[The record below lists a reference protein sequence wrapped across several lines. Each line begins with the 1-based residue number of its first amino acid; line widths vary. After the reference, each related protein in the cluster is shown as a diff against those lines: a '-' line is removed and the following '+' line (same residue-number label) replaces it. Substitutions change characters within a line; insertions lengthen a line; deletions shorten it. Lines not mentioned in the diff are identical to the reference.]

1 MKKVISILNEH
12 GGYARMKDFK
22 AASVQTR
29 EIYLLTQHGI
39 ITKIKPGLYR
49 LANLPEKAGIPIC
62 FKDVCTA
69 MPNSVI
75 CLLSA
80 LQFHKLTTINPSEIF
95 VALPHSAKPPKIEY
109 PPIRVFYFRDR
120 FYSCGIRTVV
130 VENAIIRIY
139 DHEKTI
145 CDMFRY
151 RKKLGEETCLKA
163 LRNYLK
169 SGETDIIKL
178 YKYAVK
184 CQVKTTMIPYLKAMI
199 AA

>member
-29 EIYLLTQHGI
+29 EISRLTQQGI
-39 ITKIKPGLYR
+39 IAKIKPGLYR
-49 LANLPEKAGIPIC
+49 LANLPEKAGIPLYFI
-62 FKDVCTA
+62 DVCTA
-69 MPNSVI
+69 IPNGII

-80 LQFHKLTTINPSEIF
+80 LQFHKLTSINPSEVF
-95 VALPHSAKPPKIEY
+95 VALPHSAKPPKIGY

-120 FYSCGIRTVV
+120 FYSCGIKTIE
-130 VENAIIRIY
+130 VENVIIRIY
-139 DHEKTI
+139 DKEKTI

-151 RKKLGEETCLKA
+151 RKKLGEDISLKA
-163 LRNYLK
+163 LKNYLK

-178 YKYAVK
+178 YKYAVQ

-199 AA
+199 AS